1 MQPISVSSTFKITDL
16 QYTYGCPALKAAYAC
31 YFYLGHTIRIGVQAL
46 VQHSFAKSTSRIPSL
61 HYTSGCPTLSAAYVC
76 MFYLQNYWVTLH
88 LWVRHL
94 TCSLCWFALLS
105 ESLGYTSLTYV
116 QPMLGSSTFR
126 ITDLQYTYGCPA
138 LKAAYACYFYV
149 QNYWVTLHLLV
160 SKL

>member
-1 MQPISVSSTFKITDL
+1 MPPYWLPLHSESLSFTLLLVVQPSVQPMLLSCTFRITEL
-16 QYTYGCPALKAAYAC
+16 HCTYGCP
-31 YFYLGHTIRIGVQAL
+31 
-46 VQHSFAKSTSRIPSL
+46 
-61 HYTSGCPTLSAAYVC
+61 TLIEGYIC

-105 ESLGYTSLTYV
+105 ESLGYTSLPYV

>member
-1 MQPISVSSTFKITDL
+1 MSS
-16 QYTYGCPALKAAYAC
+16 LKGSICLLPLSAEL
-31 YFYLGHTIRIGVQAL
+31 LGHTIRIGVQAL
-46 VQHSFAKSTSRIPSL
+46 VQHSFAKSTSRIPRL

-105 ESLGYTSLTYV
+105 ESLGYTSLPYV